1 MYEIIEKIAELCYE
15 YMDYI
20 DEIGN
25 ECAYTDRI
33 VEAIYEEAEVLHKKY
48 DEYFESLDIDALM
61 EEVKEL
67 ERPFIEKA
75 NAEIEK
81 MIKQAKNKSS
91 DERKD

>member
-1 MYEIIEKIAELCYE
+1 MYEIIEKIAEMCYE

-81 MIKQAKNKSS
+81 MIQQAKNKSS
-91 DERKD
+91 DEGKD